1 MKIIKD
7 LLLLLFITGPFKG
20 NKNGIFFNCIFF
32 LILEIFMTSFCSKI
46 DDVTNRLSAKIN
58 HKIKNISR
66 NTGQESFSFSSKGLS
81 ERHTGKLLFTSQ
93 ADTLYTEATFLCN
106 LLLNKSFIASCNIVF
121 CPYYHLKAQNIF
133 LCVNFLCVN

>member
-7 LLLLLFITGPFKG
+7 LLLLFITGPFKG

-32 LILEIFMTSFCSKI
+32 LILEIFMRSFCSKI

-106 LLLNKSFIASCNIVF
+106 LLLNESSIASCNIVF
-121 CPYYHLKAQNIF
+121 CPYYHLIAQYIF
-133 LCVNFLCVN
+133 VL